1 MSVTTTLA
9 APAVTS
15 HLARRTASIRCGTN
29 RARAGSGGASAGAGA
44 AKPGCAA
51 YHGSRSPDVSS
62 TMIGRACYNEAQR
75 AAVIQVRS
83 TYRQFCDMPKATF
96 DALLDAP
103 SMGQFYLRQIR
114 GTASGSSYACP
125 NPSERRG

>member
-1 MSVTTTLA
+1 MIPEKLIVLLFAVLGNATWADADVVEVRNAGPVDLA
-9 APAVTS
+9 PFVCTDIT
-15 HLARRTASIRCGTN
+15 R
-29 RARAGSGGASAGAGA
+29 
-44 AKPGCAA
+44 
-51 YHGSRSPDVSS
+51 S